1 MSTEMKFKE
10 ETENYEKNKK
20 SAEIFEDFCSC
31 VMMKRLGIPLV
42 NFKSEML
49 QYRGFENY
57 QGIEI
62 KYQPR
67 FKNQENRGLYIE
79 VGEKRHKKN
88 KNYVPSG
95 IMRNDK
101 AWLFLMGNYET
112 LYLLSKK
119 VLRAVYEETYKEK
132 TKNYS
137 TSQGFRLPIKEVDE
151 CCELKLDNLKEDFPN
166 LIPESFYEDLKP
178 IPRLEEINKEHTNN
192 QQGGNHEG

>member
-10 ETENYEKNKK
+10 ETENYEKKKK

-42 NFKSEML
+42 NFKSEMM
-49 QYRGFENY
+49 QFRGFENY

-79 VGEKRHKKN
+79 VGEKRHETN
-88 KNYVPSG
+88 KEYVPSG

-112 LYLLSKK
+112 LYLFSKK
-119 VLRAVYEETYKEK
+119 VLRSLYEGVYKAEVKD
-132 TKNYS
+132 YS
-137 TSQGFRLPIKEVDE
+137 TSRGFRLPIEKADE
-151 CCELKLDNLKEDFPN
+151 CCELKLDNLKEGFLG
-166 LIPESFYEDLKP
+166 LIPVSFYEDLKP
-178 IPRLEEINKEHTNN
+178 APRLKEVNKEHTNN
-192 QQGGNHEG
+192 QQGENHEG